1 MKNHR
6 SDHVPPAPNNGE
18 SFTSP
23 FSPPPPSSSSPYNQS
38 PSLSS
43 KAYPTTTIPNINS
56 GGSGRSGEGEIGLA
70 VGYSTADS
78 PAASASFSY
87 RQQQKQQQQ
96 QQQQQQNKH
105 KQHASDNHH
114 HQKRYSD
121 SRLAPLGFKSSEDFV
136 GAPFDGNGI
145 LSHLE
150 ATRSPTYQQK
160 SFTPSP
166 QQTPA
171 SATHRPPPPPLSNA
185 NPEGQGLGHYKK
197 PLALRRSA
205 SFTADRANMMSEKSQ
220 GPKVSETQSSTPTRY
235 SDEGKEPKG
244 PGVLRKKSG
253 FSGLMST
260 LVGSQKK
267 PVISAPEN
275 PVHVTHV
282 GYDSSTGQFTVRNIP
297 NYICPCV
304 CVCVSMHHLSWIS
317 SISR

>member
-1 MKNHR
+1 MSSSYQQA
-6 SDHVPPAPNNGE
+6 SDQSSPAPNNGE
-18 SFTSP
+18 HIPSA
-23 FSPPPPSSSSPYNQS
+23 FSPSSSYQS
-38 PSLSS
+38 PSLAS
-43 KAYPTTTIPNINS
+43 KAYPTTIPNTPS

-78 PAASASFSY
+78 PAASFSY
-87 RQQQKQQQQ
+87 RQQQKQQKQQ
-96 QQQQQQNKH
+96 QQQQRQQT
-105 KQHASDNHH
+105 SGG
-114 HQKRYSD
+114 QKRLSD

-160 SFTPSP
+160 SFPSAP
-166 QQTPA
+166 QTPA
-171 SATHRPPPPPLSNA
+171 SSSHRPQAPLLSNA
-185 NPEGQGLGHYKK
+185 NSEGHHKK
-197 PLALRRSA
+197 PLVLRRSA

-220 GPKVSETQSSTPTRY
+220 GPKVSETPTSTPSRY

-282 GYDSSTGQFTVRNIP
+282 GYDSSTGQFTVRYTLAAVCCRVMVNISACTIRLGP
-297 NYICPCV
+297 PLT
-304 CVCVSMHHLSWIS
+304 MT
-317 SISR
+317 